1 MVAYRSSKAMVACSI
16 HAVGNKWIYYDACER
31 AFQTKL
37 RDNGHICVQ
46 ELETSPVRTGWCGL
60 NTCVKTI

>member
-1 MVAYRSSKAMVACSI
+1 
-16 HAVGNKWIYYDACER
+16 VGNKWIYYDACER